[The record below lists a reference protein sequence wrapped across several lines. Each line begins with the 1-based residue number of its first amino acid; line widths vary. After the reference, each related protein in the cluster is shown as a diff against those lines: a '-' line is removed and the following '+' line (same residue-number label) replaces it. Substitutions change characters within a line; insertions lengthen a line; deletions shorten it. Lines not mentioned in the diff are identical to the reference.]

1 MSEIVRVY
9 AFDGAWGLP
18 TTGPFAL
25 KLLAWLQL
33 AGIEHTLVHEN
44 DTRKGPKGKS
54 PWIEHRGQRMG
65 DSQLIVEYLQRELDV
80 DPDAWLTDQQRAV
93 SLAFRHLFE
102 EHWHQIYEYEFIVHD
117 DGFPHFRRLFDGL
130 PPIVRSV
137 LAWLM
142 RRGFRK
148 QLHARGVIRHAP
160 DVITRV
166 GIDDVQAFATVVG
179 DGPFAFGERP
189 CSLDAVAFGFLA
201 PAIYSPVPTPVWSHV
216 RDHAVLRPYVERL
229 RERWFEGTA
238 AESSPSALAA
248 SPASP
253 RTDKVLATGRVQ

>member
-33 AGIEHTLVHEN
+33 AGIEYTLIHEN

-54 PWIEHRGQRMG
+54 PWIEHRGRRMG
-65 DSQLIVEYLQRELDV
+65 DSELIVEYLQRAFDV
-80 DPDAWLTDQQRAV
+80 HPDAWLTDQQRAV

-102 EHWHQIYEYEFIVHD
+102 EHWHQVYEYEFIVHD
-117 DGFPHFRRLFDGL
+117 DGFPHFRKLFDGL
-130 PPIVRSV
+130 PPLVRSV
-137 LAWLM
+137 LAWLV
-142 RRGFRK
+142 RRSFRK
-148 QLHARGVIRHAP
+148 QLYARGVIRHGP

-166 GIDDVQAFATVVG
+166 GIADVEAFATLVG
-179 DGPFAFGERP
+179 DGPFALGERP

-216 RDHAVLRPYVERL
+216 RDHAVLRPYVDRL
-229 RERWFEGTA
+229 HGRWLNGA
-238 AESSPSALAA
+238 AAA
-248 SPASP
+248 PAP
-253 RTDKVLATGRVQ
+253 TTHAAPPAPTRDEKVLATWSSR